1 MSLSGMDPMSMYSG
15 GAFAQLHLRPA
26 PSEPGGDSGG
36 TSVCSE
42 SPMGRL
48 RLRATFIDVEEAP
61 EDDEEPAKVT
71 RTKRRVRTAPCVSS
85 VAEELTDELLSAER
99 AYVEGLSEKLASM
112 GMSGRATSDFF
123 EGDPMSPTSSY
134 ASHASHA
141 SPHSTAYP
149 RLDALNPCYVAMA
162 APGDHSRTGGRT
174 LSDGLRQQTPLLVDP
189 STLRSLSFDSTAASR
204 HLGGVGSHPNG
215 VGSHGLLANM
225 FLQAKVDQPAG
236 PPGLAFAGADPDADD
251 DDLLE
256 PTTGSEVNA
265 HNPGSQGHPELCN
278 RPCLFF
284 AQGTCSSFDTCE
296 FCHVPHKK
304 RLAHLDKRHRD
315 MLHELPLDRWT
326 ALVLPMLRSRVLSV
340 DGSPAMAGLLDGIWI
355 ASRGRPGFEEGDEDR
370 QTPWTSRNERMV
382 YLKLKSMGLRSLI
395 ATVQRSLAQR
405 GLEVDNSLETVL
417 HRLRGLS
424 SSDL

>member
-15 GAFAQLHLRPA
+15 GAFAQLHQLPA
-26 PSEPGGDSGG
+26 PSEPGVDSAG

-48 RLRATFIDVEEAP
+48 RLRATFIDVEAAP

-85 VAEELTDELLSAER
+85 VTEEQTDELFTAER

-112 GMSGRATSDFF
+112 GISGRATSDFF
-123 EGDPMSPTSSY
+123 ECDPMSPTSSW
-134 ASHASHA
+134 ASHA

-162 APGDHSRTGGRT
+162 APGDHSRAGGRS
-174 LSDGLRQQTPLLVDP
+174 LAEGLRQQTPLLVDP
-189 STLRSLSFDSTAASR
+189 TTLRSRSFDSTAPSR
-204 HLGGVGSHPNG
+204 HLGGVGSHPSG
-215 VGSHGLLANM
+215 VGSHGLLSNM
-225 FLQAKVDQPAG
+225 YLQAKVDHHPG
-236 PPGLAFAGADPDADD
+236 PPGLAFAGADLDADD
-251 DDLLE
+251 DDLLA
-256 PTTGSEVNA
+256 PTTGGEVNA

-296 FCHVPHKK
+296 FCHLPHKK

-326 ALVLPMLRSRVLSV
+326 TLVLPMLRSRVLAV
-340 DGSPAMAGLLDGIWI
+340 DGSPAMAGLLDGIWL
-355 ASRGRPGFEEGDEDR
+355 ACRGRPGFEEGEEDR
-370 QTPWTSRNERMV
+370 QAPWTSRSERMV

-395 ATVQRSLAQR
+395 ATVQRSLSLR
-405 GLEVDNSLETVL
+405 GLEVDNSMDTIL

-424 SSDL
+424 ASDL